1 MHTALINHIERYVE
15 LDEKSIQSIC
25 EYFKPLSLK
34 NREYLLKEGQICKGH
49 YFVEGGCLRMFYNND
64 KGLEQI
70 IQFAIEDWWLS
81 DYFSITSQQP
91 SEYNIQA
98 IEASKVLFID
108 YLSLDKL
115 TEEIPVLERYF
126 RLMAQR
132 GLAASQFRLKLI
144 FALSKEEMFLHFN
157 SHFPSFIQRIP
168 QYMIAS
174 YLGITPE
181 YLSEIRK
188 KNS

>member
-25 EYFKPLSLK
+25 EYFKPMSLK
-34 NREYLLKEGQICKGH
+34 NKEYLLKEGQICKAH

-64 KGLEQI
+64 KGLVQI

-98 IEASKVLFID
+98 IETSKVLFID
-108 YLSLDKL
+108 HLSLDKL
-115 TEEIPVLERYF
+115 TEEVSALDRYF
-126 RLMAQR
+126 RIMAQR

-144 FALSKEEMFLHFN
+144 FTLSKEEMYLHFN
-157 SHFPSFIQRIP
+157 SHFPAFMQRIP